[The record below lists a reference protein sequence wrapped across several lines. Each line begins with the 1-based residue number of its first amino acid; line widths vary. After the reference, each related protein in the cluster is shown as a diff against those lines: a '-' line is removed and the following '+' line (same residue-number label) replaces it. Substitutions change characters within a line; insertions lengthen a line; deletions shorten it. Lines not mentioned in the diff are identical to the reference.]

1 MVTESAEL
9 PLEILQAHHGAQMA
23 YRITQQETKVRLEGR
38 AGGRT
43 CLFEA
48 ERPDVAARALLG
60 SGGAPRYFLLS
71 D

>member
-9 PLEILQAHHGAQMA
+9 PIDVLQAHHGARMA
-23 YRITQQETKVRLEGR
+23 YRVTQQETKVRLEGR

-48 ERPDVAARALLG
+48 EKPDVAARTLLDRG
-60 SGGAPRYFLLS
+60 RGAPYLLIE
-71 D
+71 